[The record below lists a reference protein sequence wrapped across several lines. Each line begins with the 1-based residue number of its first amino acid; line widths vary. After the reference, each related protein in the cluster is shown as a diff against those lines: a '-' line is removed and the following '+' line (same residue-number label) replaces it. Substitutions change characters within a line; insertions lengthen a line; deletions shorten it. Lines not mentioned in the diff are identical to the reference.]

1 MIEKFISLRTLVLTA
16 AVATAACSSSS
27 SANNAAPIIDDF
39 EAPGSVTADASGTYT
54 ITAKFSAHDDASA
67 ITAIGVR
74 ATGLQDNP
82 IATDSQHRYVNQPFT
97 LKVTGAPKGTVA
109 YTFYVNAADG
119 TSASQQ
125 ETIELQ

>member
-1 MIEKFISLRTLVLTA
+1 MIETFISLRTLVLTV

-27 SANNAAPIIDDF
+27 GATNAAPIIDDF
-39 EAPGSVTADASGTYT
+39 EAPDSVTADASGIYT
-54 ITAKFSAHDDASA
+54 IDAKFSAHDDASA

-74 ATGLQDNP
+74 ATGLTDTP

-97 LKVTGAPKGTVA
+97 LKVQGAPKGTMA

-119 TSASQQ
+119 TSSSQQ
-125 ETIELQ
+125 GSIEFQ

>member
-27 SANNAAPIIDDF
+27 ASNAAPIIDDF
-39 EAPGSVTADASGTYT
+39 EAPDSVTADASGTYT
-54 ITAKFSAHDDASA
+54 IEAKFSAHDDASA

-74 ATGLQDNP
+74 ATGLQDKP
-82 IATDSQHRYVNQPFT
+82 VATDSQHRYVNQPFT
-97 LKVTGAPKGTVA
+97 LKVTGAPKGTMA

-125 ETIELQ
+125 ESIEFQ